1 MASPTSTS
9 LETKIDSRIHFGR
22 PANRIRFEGSHPT
35 LELDLPVLA
44 GSATEDLL
52 PGARESGE
60 EQGFAVFRR
69 EDHLLGF
76 AVARREL
83 GLEQATVQLYQRL
96 FDLARARHLH
106 RIWNFVP
113 QINAEPE
120 GLENYRRFCRGRS
133 HAFEDRFGSE
143 FKRFLPAASAVGS
156 RHGPLAVIFL
166 AGPDR
171 PRNFENALQVP
182 AFEYPEQYGPRSP
195 SFVRA
200 SVRQLGGQR
209 QILVSGTAAIR
220 GHASVA
226 TDDLEGQLHCTLDN
240 LKEIAQTAGA
250 EAGNGAALS
259 RQYRVYLRRPVDLPA
274 TRQTLQRDLLQAGDS
289 VQYLQADLCRAELLV
304 EIEAILTSR
313 LAD

>member
-9 LETKIDSRIHFGR
+9 LETKIDSRIHFGQ
-22 PANRIRFEGSHPT
+22 PANQIRLEGGYPT
-35 LELDLPVLA
+35 LQLDLPVLG
-44 GSATEDLL
+44 GSKTESLL

-60 EQGFAVFRR
+60 EQGFAVFRQ
-69 EDHLLGF
+69 DDQLLGF
-76 AVARREL
+76 AVAEPEL
-83 GLEQATVQLYQRL
+83 ELEQATVELYRRL
-96 FDLARARHLH
+96 FTLARAHHLH

-113 QINAEPE
+113 AINAEVD

-156 RHGPLAVIFL
+156 VKGPLAVIFL
-166 AGPDR
+166 SGPDR
-171 PRNFENALQVP
+171 PRNFENALQIP

-200 SVRQLGGQR
+200 SVRRLGDQR
-209 QILVSGTAAIR
+209 QILISGTAAIR

-226 TDDLEGQLHCTLDN
+226 TGDLAGQLRCTLDN
-240 LKEIAQTAGA
+240 LKGIAQTAGA
-250 EAGNGAALS
+250 EPSEGNGLN
-259 RQYRVYLRRPVDLPA
+259 RQYRVYLRRPADLKF
-274 TRQTLQRDLLQAGDS
+274 TEQTLQRDLLQPGDS

-313 LAD
+313 RTG